1 VREGHLS
8 GFPLVLKI
16 PPFSYCSGFIF
27 EFHKIK
33 YSARNF
39 EMHPQ
44 IQYVLMRKYPKMSNF
59 LSGAKHHPFFPANL
73 QIRKITLRSI
83 P

>member
-39 EMHPQ
+39 EMHPNSLTYLLSKNE
-44 IQYVLMRKYPKMSNF
+44 ICLVF
-59 LSGAKHHPFFPANL
+59 LRGRIAMETMENAVRF
-73 QIRKITLRSI
+73 
-83 P
+83 